1 MVKEGPMSEE
11 YSPELEEGVD
21 SQIEDEV
28 DEPPMYKVLLH
39 NDDYTTMEFVVEILI
54 YVFNKSPEEAIG
66 IMLNVHHSGIGICGV
81 YTFEVS
87 ETKVE
92 TVHTLAREHGFPL
105 KCTMEK
111 E

>member
-1 MVKEGPMSEE
+1 MNE
-11 YSPELEEGVD
+11 YSPEVEEKVT
-21 SQIEDEV
+21 SETKDEV
-28 DEPPMYKVLLH
+28 REPSMFRVLLH

-54 YVFNKSPEEAIG
+54 IVFNKSPEEAVE
-66 IMLNVHHSGIGICGV
+66 IMLNVHRKGIGICGV

-87 ETKVE
+87 ETKVNI
-92 TVHTLAREHGFPL
+92 VHVLARENGFPL